1 MKHSFLVGSTRIEKT
16 TFPHKTTLSE
26 GTVKTNRIGSTKLTY
41 HKERFSASN
50 YITFWKFSF
59 SLNNYLNIHIH
70 TFRFTW
76 GCLFHVSILK
86 WYLLFS
92 NEYLI
97 PQRNIYVIDE
107 IKSVDDFKYNIF
119 VVFAKEMFLH
129 FLPGYVH
136 SCIFV
141 FIQNLCFHFH
151 AQSDFGDM
159 PISWVQNSNVVRS

>member
-1 MKHSFLVGSTRIEKT
+1 M
-16 TFPHKTTLSE
+16 
-26 GTVKTNRIGSTKLTY
+26 
-41 HKERFSASN
+41 
-50 YITFWKFSF
+50 
-59 SLNNYLNIHIH
+59 
-70 TFRFTW
+70 
-76 GCLFHVSILK
+76 SILK

-129 FLPGYVH
+129 FFAGYVY
-136 SCIFV
+136 SYIFV

-151 AQSDFGDM
+151 AQSDFADM
-159 PISWVQNSNVVRS
+159 PIS